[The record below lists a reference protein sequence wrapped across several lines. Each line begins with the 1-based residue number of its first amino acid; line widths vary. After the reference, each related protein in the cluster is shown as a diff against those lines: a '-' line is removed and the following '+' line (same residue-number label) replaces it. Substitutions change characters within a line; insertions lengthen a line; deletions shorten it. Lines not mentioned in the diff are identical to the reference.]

1 MRVIEVWT
9 DGASRGN
16 PGPGAFATLF
26 YIDNEL
32 KDTVSAY
39 KANTTNNEMEC
50 MALMK
55 GLERIVGFDRKY
67 DSQFQYNF
75 YSDSAYTVDGYNK
88 WLAGWIKNNSLPEK
102 ANSEIWQSI
111 HELRQQLE
119 SRNIQV
125 TVNKVKGHAGIAKNE
140 AADKECNRLMDLYTR
155 MPEPEK
161 VIRVNGDIKVQ
172 KVGDEV
178 ILTSEPLRSLN
189 GYKVE
194 FNIKLEHLLN
204 NVR

>member
-16 PGPGAFATLF
+16 PGPGAYAALF
-26 YIDNEL
+26 YIGDEL
-32 KDTVSAY
+32 KNVVSAY
-39 KANTTNNEMEC
+39 KSGTTNNEMEC

-55 GLERIVGFDRKY
+55 GLERIASFDRKY
-67 DSQFQYNF
+67 DDKFQYDF
-75 YSDSAYTVDGYNK
+75 YSDSSYTVDGYNK
-88 WLAGWIKNNSLPEK
+88 WLAGWIKNNSLSEK
-102 ANSEIWQSI
+102 ANSGIWQSI
-111 HELRQQLE
+111 HNLRQQLA
-119 SRNIQV
+119 SRSIQV
-125 TVNKVKGHAGIAKNE
+125 TVNKVKGHAGITKNE

-172 KVGDEV
+172 KVGDEI
-178 ILTSEPLRSLN
+178 ILTSESLRALN

-194 FNIKLEHLLN
+194 MKIKIEQLN
-204 NVR
+204 EIR